1 MDALTIK
8 LNLWG
13 YCADAAQDF
22 TKKWPLPSGTVD
34 EQMISVTRFLVFV
47 LQTTKLK
54 SLYSSARE
62 LGLWVPT
69 TLWFVNLLLAQL
81 ATVSCSVVVAL
92 FMHCCS
98 IVIHWAVF
106 LSPPFKTT
114 RNQVVSS
121 AYGSWCYSV
130 ESEKAEAGTNFAIE
144 DLTCLIR
151 LKQFRTKCVSYPISF
166 PPLF

>member
-1 MDALTIK
+1 
-8 LNLWG
+8 
-13 YCADAAQDF
+13 
-22 TKKWPLPSGTVD
+22 
-34 EQMISVTRFLVFV
+34 MISVTRFLVFV

-98 IVIHWAVF
+98 IVIH
-106 LSPPFKTT
+106 
-114 RNQVVSS
+114 
-121 AYGSWCYSV
+121 
-130 ESEKAEAGTNFAIE
+130 
-144 DLTCLIR
+144 
-151 LKQFRTKCVSYPISF
+151 
-166 PPLF
+166 